1 MSEPASE
8 PTSPGDPL
16 VLRGLDEVRASAG
29 TVLGPTGWVE
39 ITQERLDAWS
49 SACPGAPTG
58 WLLLALTN
66 LFMPEMV
73 RVEDVSAGLNVGTG
87 TVRLPPDDVPA
98 GTRVRA
104 RGEITHV
111 EDARGGVQT
120 TIHLVVESETDPHP
134 LLEVDALSRW
144 LI

>member
-1 MSEPASE
+1 M
-8 PTSPGDPL
+8 TGTV
-16 VLRGLDEVRASAG
+16 VLRGLDEVRAAAG

-39 ITQERLDAWS
+39 ITEERLAAWA

-58 WLLLALTN
+58 WLLLSLTN

-87 TVRLPPDDVPA
+87 AVHLAPDDLPA

-104 RGEITHV
+104 RGEITSV
-111 EDARGGVQT
+111 EEARGGVQT
-120 TIHLVVESETDPHP
+120 TIRIVVESESAPHP
-134 LLEVDALSRW
+134 LVEVDALSRW
-144 LI
+144 LE